1 MAALIKN
8 SVKKALSDISFPCQ
22 IQSVDKLKACEE
34 TMATETREA
43 HLQCQGTYW
52 ETFWRISLVAQ
63 TSAAG

>member
-52 ETFWRISLVAQ
+52 ETF
-63 TSAAG
+63 